1 MLYNKTFCSKNI
13 LISISKDDYIKA
25 YQKMVDKKIWCI
37 SKYSKYIQRMV
48 HIKVLLISKY
58 SDIRLIWRI
67 AYQQMKSY
75 TLISREGLYKKYQ
88 RIVDINVFRNIVDIK
103 KYWNLINVTLFFC
116 IKVYQKLMCIK
127 VHQISSFILTISVT
141 GLCWKIPL
149 LSYFCL
155 LTLLMSS

>member
-58 SDIRLIWRI
+58 SDIRI
-67 AYQQMKSY
+67 AYQKMKSY
-75 TLISREGLYKKYQ
+75 TLISREGQYKKYQ

-103 KYWNLINVTLFFC
+103 EY
-116 IKVYQKLMCIK
+116 
-127 VHQISSFILTISVT
+127 
-141 GLCWKIPL
+141 
-149 LSYFCL
+149 
-155 LTLLMSS
+155 